1 VSTLSLFDAPEPP
14 RSAPELSLRP
24 YQGEARLAVSER
36 LLEAPSTLVVLPVGT
51 GKSRLGGSIV
61 WDFKLASQRAL
72 ILCPTIVLV
81 RQMYRDLRALGLR
94 ATIEQAD
101 NRADRTADVVVAS
114 VATMRGDRLKSWPKT
129 TFGVVVV
136 DECHRSVSPL
146 YGDILN
152 HFATAKRVGLTATP
166 QRADGLSLANVYET
180 VAYSMSMLTAIR
192 DGWLVPL
199 KFKTAITD
207 FDAKKLRTLAGEI
220 DASSV
225 AAEITRCGL
234 LHEAANTL
242 AELAGDE
249 RTVAFLPTVAAS
261 RAFVG
266 ELTARGMAAEHI
278 DAGTPEESRNEVFRA
293 FAAGEVRVLSNVG
306 ILTEGWDLPAC
317 SVCAL
322 LNPTKSWSRIT
333 QMIGRVTRLSPGK
346 THALVIDFCPGRLK
360 KGRLASPAD
369 ALAGKMLPD
378 NVHDVLAEEGDL
390 AEAIERA
397 EQKAEDIEKKKRAKA
412 EAAERRRQRARELAL
427 LSQKK
432 AFSYGVQEHDA
443 NEVFGAVG
451 SGPRPYAMND
461 VDGPDEETMRR
472 QAGLCTPKQAKV
484 LKSKGLNPWMSK
496 KLAHEAMDAI
506 ANNGWR
512 VPDHI
517 RKDPRF
523 YAKKDAPERTAE
535 MAEELLQQLKAAR

>member
-1 VSTLSLFDAPEPP
+1 
-14 RSAPELSLRP
+14 
-24 YQGEARLAVSER
+24 
-36 LLEAPSTLVVLPVGT
+36 
-51 GKSRLGGSIV
+51 
-61 WDFKLASQRAL
+61 
-72 ILCPTIVLV
+72 
-81 RQMYRDLRALGLR
+81 MYRDLRSLGLR
-94 ATIEQAD
+94 ATLEQAD
-101 NRADRTADVVVAS
+101 NRADRDADVVVAS
-114 VATMRGDRLKSWPKT
+114 VATLRGDRLKSWKPT
-129 TFGVVVV
+129 TFGLVVV

-146 YGDILN
+146 YGEILA
-152 HFATAKRVGLTATP
+152 HFATAKKLGLTATP
-166 QRADGLSLANVYET
+166 SRADGLALANVYET
-180 VAYSMSMLTAIR
+180 IAYEMSMLAAIR

-220 DASSV
+220 DPSTV

-266 ELTARGMAAEHI
+266 ELTAREVAAEHI
-278 DAGTPEESRNEVFRA
+278 DASTPEDARNEVFRA

-378 NVHDVLAEEGDL
+378 NVHDVMASEGDL

-397 EQKAEDIEKKKRAKA
+397 EQKAEDIEQKKRAKA

-443 NEVFGAVG
+443 NEVFGAAGGG
-451 SGPRPYAMND
+451 SKAYTSNE

-472 QAGLCTPKQAKV
+472 QAGLCSPKQAKI
-484 LKSKGLNPWMSK
+484 LAARGLNPWMK
-496 KLAHEAMDAI
+496 RELAREAMDAI

-512 VPDHI
+512 VPEHI
-517 RKDPRF
+517 KNDQRF
-523 YAKKDAPERTAE
+523 YRKKDAPVRTAE
-535 MAEELLQQLKAAR
+535 MAEKLLQQLRAK